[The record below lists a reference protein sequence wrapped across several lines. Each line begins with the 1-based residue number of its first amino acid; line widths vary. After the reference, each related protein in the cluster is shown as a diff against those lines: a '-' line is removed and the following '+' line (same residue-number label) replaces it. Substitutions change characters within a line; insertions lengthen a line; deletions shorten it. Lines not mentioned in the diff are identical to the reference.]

1 MAPLFLLLYALFPPA
16 LIYLFPG
23 SFWVRYWALL
33 PVVLGLA
40 LLLAQGKGKTALLAA
55 FPALG
60 AFFLGGELLYR
71 SSLRFPHLFMSYRW
85 GWVGL
90 LTLPWGL
97 GVFLLWLGLLR
108 LDFPLALGGGALA
121 LLGFLPLQ
129 RHLWEGLEALRWEES
144 S

>member
-1 MAPLFLLLYALFPPA
+1 MAPPFPLLYALFPPA
-16 LIYLFPG
+16 MIYLFPR
-23 SFWVRYWALL
+23 SLWVRYWTLL

-40 LLLAQGKGKTALLAA
+40 LLLAKGKTALLAA

-60 AFFLGGELLYR
+60 AFFVGGELLHR
-71 SSLRFPHLFMSYRW
+71 SSLRFPQLFLGYRW
-85 GWVGL
+85 RWVAL
-90 LTLPWGL
+90 LALPWGL

-129 RHLWEGLEALRWEES
+129 GHLWEGLEALRREEAP
-144 S
+144 

>member
-16 LIYLFPG
+16 LIYLFPR

-33 PVVLGLA
+33 PVVLGSA
-40 LLLAQGKGKTALLAA
+40 LLLAKGEVAALAA

-60 AFFLGGELLYR
+60 AFFLGGELLHR
-71 SSLRFPHLFMSYRW
+71 SSLRSPDLFMSYRW

-129 RHLWEGLEALRWEES
+129 GHLWEGLEALRREES

>member
-1 MAPLFLLLYALFPPA
+1 MWVFALFPPA
-16 LIYLFPG
+16 LIYLFPR
-23 SFWVRYWALL
+23 SFWARYWTLL
-33 PVVLGLA
+33 PVVLGSA
-40 LLLAQGKGKTALLAA
+40 LFLVNKGKTAFLAT

-60 AFFLGGELLYR
+60 AFFVGGELLYR

-85 GWVGL
+85 EWVVL
-90 LTLPWGL
+90 LALPWGL

-108 LDFPLALGGGALA
+108 LDLPLALGGGALA

-129 RHLWEGLEALRWEES
+129 RHLWEGLEALRREGS